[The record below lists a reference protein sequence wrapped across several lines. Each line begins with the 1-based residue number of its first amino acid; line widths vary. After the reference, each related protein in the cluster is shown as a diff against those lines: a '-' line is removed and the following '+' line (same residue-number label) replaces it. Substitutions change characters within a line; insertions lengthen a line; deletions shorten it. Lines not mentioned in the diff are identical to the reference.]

1 MRYLILLFFCIN
13 SSSLFS
19 QNNSSSENYYNWFD
33 NIIGI
38 NNTNLLNGI
47 EFKEE
52 YRTLEN
58 NSQYFFSNQFIP
70 GDLIYNG
77 QPYYDVDMKYDIY
90 EDQLI
95 IRLVDNTGYF
105 AIKLIKELVESFKIG
120 NHLFLNSSYLQ
131 SNKEDKSAGFCEVLY
146 QDQNISFF
154 KKHLNNK
161 QERRNDRF
169 AYTQFIYK
177 QKTLFSYGNKFY
189 ELNSKKD
196 LINTLPNQKKI
207 INSFYKN
214 KTFLMRSNYEEFLKK
229 LGENLN
235 ENIIKN

>member
-1 MRYLILLFFCIN
+1 LA
-13 SSSLFS
+13 

-33 NIIGI
+33 NIIGV
-38 NNTNLLNGI
+38 NNTSLLNGI

-58 NSQYFFSNQFIP
+58 NSQYFFSNQFLP

-95 IRLVDNTGYF
+95 IRLVDNSGYF
-105 AIKLIKELVESFKIG
+105 AIKLIKELVESFQIG

-131 SNKEDKSAGFCEVLY
+131 SKKESQSMGFCEVLY
-146 QDQNISFF
+146 QTQNISFF

-169 AYTQFIYK
+169 AYTQFIYRK
-177 QKTLFSYGNKFY
+177 KILFSYGDKFY
-189 ELNSKKD
+189 ELSSKKD
-196 LINTLPNQKKI
+196 LINTLPDQKKT

-229 LGENLN
+229 LCENLN
-235 ENIIKN
+235 ENVIKN

>member
-105 AIKLIKELVESFKIG
+105 AIKLIKELVESFKRG
-120 NHLFLNSSYLQ
+120 
-131 SNKEDKSAGFCEVLY
+131 KTGFTEWGV
-146 QDQNISFF
+146 
-154 KKHLNNK
+154 
-161 QERRNDRF
+161 
-169 AYTQFIYK
+169 
-177 QKTLFSYGNKFY
+177 
-189 ELNSKKD
+189 
-196 LINTLPNQKKI
+196 
-207 INSFYKN
+207 
-214 KTFLMRSNYEEFLKK
+214 
-229 LGENLN
+229 
-235 ENIIKN
+235 